1 MAINT
6 NDVVTN
12 IVSGIETIKNGSI
25 VTTCLRTG
33 RYNTIAGN
41 DNIYDY
47 TALNTKETNR
57 FGNIA
62 YYNGGF
68 DNYATATTTT
78 TAAPTIP
85 TWGVSNSEWAANS
98 FTGSGTYAIPFT
110 APSIRAASTVWASKQ
125 ILSNSYLKF
134 SWTASSTSDCQ
145 NDNFAVAFST
155 SGNVP
160 LITFSNSS
168 GNWKCQAQ
176 STPLVF
182 PVNSGLY
189 FVLEP
194 DADYTFTNLKIWL
207 SSSSG
212 INN

>member
-12 IVSGIETIKNGSI
+12 IVSGIEIIKNGSV

-33 RYNTIAGN
+33 RYNDITGN
-41 DNIYDY
+41 DSAYTYSQLNIK
-47 TALNTKETNR
+47 ATNR
-57 FGNIA
+57 FGNVA
-62 YYNGGF
+62 YYNYNGVISNLNSSGVV
-68 DNYATATTTT
+68 
-78 TAAPTIP
+78 
-85 TWGVSNSEWAANS
+85 WGTSNSEWAANP
-98 FTGSGTYAIPFT
+98 FTGSGTYDIPFT
-110 APSIRAASTVWASKQ
+110 APSIRATSTVWASKQ

-160 LITFSNSS
+160 LATFSNSS
-168 GNWKCQAQ
+168 GNWKCEAQ

-194 DADYTFTNLKIWL
+194 DAAYTFTNLKIWL

>member
-12 IVSGIETIKNGSI
+12 AVSGIEIIKNGSI

-33 RYNTIAGN
+33 RYNDITGN
-41 DNIYDY
+41 DSVY
-47 TALNTKETNR
+47 TYSQLDTKATNR
-57 FGNIA
+57 FSNIA
-62 YYNGGF
+62 YYN
-68 DNYATATTTT
+68 NRTLTSTT
-78 TAAPTIP
+78 TAAPVIA
-85 TWGVSNSEWAANS
+85 TWGASNSEWAANS
-98 FTGSGTYAIPFT
+98 FTGSGTYAIPYT
-110 APSIRAASTVWASKQ
+110 SPSVRTPSTVWASKQ

-134 SWTASSTSDCQ
+134 SWTNSTAPNCSQDA
-145 NDNFAVAFST
+145 FAIAFFS

-160 LITFSNSS
+160 IATFNNDS
-168 GNWKCQAQ
+168 GNWQCTAQ